1 MTSTKS
7 FAIIGL
13 CREELSY
20 AQLFITVL
28 RHGPDDEM
36 ASILTALREIYESRL
51 PPAPEQEI
59 DPRDTYEIVGT
70 KLLRRR
76 PPV

>member
-1 MTSTKS
+1 MNSTKS
-7 FAIIGL
+7 CAIIGL
-13 CREELSY
+13 TRKELSY
-20 AQLFITVL
+20 AQLFINLL

-36 ASILTALREIYESRL
+36 ATILNSLQEIYESRL
-51 PPAPEQEI
+51 PPAPDQEI

>member
-13 CREELSY
+13 CREELGY

-36 ASILTALREIYESRL
+36 TDILAPLQEIYESRL

-59 DPRDTYEIVGT
+59 DPRDTYEIVDT

-76 PPV
+76 APV